1 MPEPITRTI
10 LERFDVPD
18 SAYETVVMLVEMEPQ
33 VNSRAA
39 HASGLR
45 LRLSAGR
52 QSDGD

>member
-33 VNSRAA
+33 VNS
-39 HASGLR
+39 GLHTHPGFDC
-45 LRLSAGR
+45 RLSAGR
-52 QSDGD
+52 QPDGA